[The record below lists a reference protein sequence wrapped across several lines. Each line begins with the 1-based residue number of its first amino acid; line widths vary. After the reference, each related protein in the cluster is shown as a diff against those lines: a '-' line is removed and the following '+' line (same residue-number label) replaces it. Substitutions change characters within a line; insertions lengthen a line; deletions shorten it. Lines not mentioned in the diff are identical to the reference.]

1 MYLAVCLGGYFLNEG
16 DYAFVN
22 VPLHPY
28 LLIIALLG
36 IQYGVT
42 EALGAT
48 AVGLVLYLVKLQ
60 GSGLGE
66 GYTPYILFS
75 FVATGL
81 LLGLTQESR
90 NRQLRQTRSE
100 LEEVRH
106 ESERLR
112 QRLQVVTAAN
122 TSLNERILGEVSTVQ
137 SFSEIARRLSVLE
150 ERDLYPALCELCLE
164 FVHATEASV
173 YMLTGAE
180 QLVLTAQK
188 GWSSIPDEDRSVAR
202 GRALLWAA
210 VDQQKPVTGIDLDGP
225 APDPA
230 AGGGRLRLI
239 CAPIVHP
246 VTGQVMGVVSVD
258 RLPFSQLHANSV
270 SLLGVIAR
278 WAGDSLY
285 NAATFR
291 EVATQLAGDDILKSC
306 LPPVLFR
313 DRIQQSLKTAPGALV
328 CLLIAGYHSLGAE
341 EQVELRRRLQDVFS
355 RILDGRDLLGRLAQG
370 VYGVFLPERSESQA
384 EEFRERLLQE
394 LRGQVKPQFDGR
406 AQLMVG
412 VFALTDAELSLE
424 HLLAYSAQQARMNVA

>member
-1 MYLAVCLGGYFLNEG
+1 MYLAACLGGYFLNEG
-16 DYAFVN
+16 DFAFVN
-22 VPLHPY
+22 VPLHPF
-28 LLIIALLG
+28 LLIIALIG

-42 EALGAT
+42 EALVAT
-48 AVGLVLYLVKLQ
+48 AAGLVIYLVGLR
-60 GSGLGE
+60 GTGLGE

-122 TSLNERILGEVSTVQ
+122 TALNERILGEVSTVQ

-173 YMLTGAE
+173 YMLSGAD

-188 GWSSIPDEDRSVAR
+188 GWTSIPAEDRSIAR
-202 GRALLWAA
+202 GRDLMWAA
-210 VDQQKPVTGIDLDGP
+210 VDQQKPVTGVDFEGP
-225 APDPA
+225 PP
-230 AGGGRLRLI
+230 GPGVRLRLI

-246 VTGQVMGVVSVD
+246 VTQQVMGVVSVD

-270 SLLGVIAR
+270 SVLGVIAK

-306 LPPVLFR
+306 VPPVLFR
-313 DRIQQSLKTAPGALV
+313 DRIQQALKAAPGALV
-328 CLLIAGYHSLGAE
+328 CLLIGGYHSLGSE
-341 EQVELRRRLQDVFS
+341 EQIELRRRLQDVFS
-355 RILDGRDLLGRLAQG
+355 RTLDSRDLLGRLAQG
-370 VYGVFLPERSESQA
+370 VYAVFLPERSEGQA
-384 EEFRERLLQE
+384 EESRERLLQE
-394 LRGQVKPQFDGR
+394 LRTQVKPSLDER
-406 AQLMVG
+406 ARLLVG
-412 VFALTDAELSLE
+412 AFPLTDSELSLE
-424 HLLAYSAQQARMNVA
+424 NLLAYSAQQARMNVA

>member
-1 MYLAVCLGGYFLNEG
+1 MYLAVCFGGYLLNEG
-16 DYAFVN
+16 DWAFIN
-22 VPLHPY
+22 VPLHPF

-48 AVGLVLYLVKLQ
+48 AIGLVLYLIGLH
-60 GSGLGE
+60 GTGLGE

-122 TSLNERILGEVSTVQ
+122 TQLNERILGEVSTVQ

-173 YMLTGAE
+173 YMLSGE
-180 QLVLTAQK
+180 QLMLTAQK
-188 GWSSIPDEDRSVAR
+188 GWSAIAEEDRRVSR
-202 GRALLWAA
+202 GRDLLWAA
-210 VDQQKPVTGIDLDGP
+210 VDQHKAVTGIDLDGP
-225 APDPA
+225 PPTSSH
-230 AGGGRLRLI
+230 GRLRLI

-270 SLLGVIAR
+270 SVLGVIAK

-291 EVATQLAGDDILKSC
+291 EVATQLAGDDVLKSC
-306 LPPVLFR
+306 VPPVLFR
-313 DRIQQSLKTAPGALV
+313 DRIQQALKTAPGSLV
-328 CLLIAGYHSLGAE
+328 CLLITGYHALASQ
-341 EQVELRRRLQDVFS
+341 EQVELRGRLQEVFS
-355 RILDGRDLLGRLAQG
+355 RLLDKHDVLGRLAQG
-370 VYGVFLPERSESQA
+370 VYGVFLPEGAAA
-384 EEFRERLLQE
+384 EGFRERLLGE
-394 LRGQVKPQFDGR
+394 LRGQVKPSLDAR
-406 AQLMVG
+406 TNLMVG
-412 VFALTDAELSLE
+412 AFELTDAELSLE
-424 HLLAYSAQQARMNVA
+424 HLVAYSAQQARMNVA

>member
-1 MYLAVCLGGYFLNEG
+1 MYLAVCLGGYLLNEG
-16 DYAFVN
+16 DWAFIN
-22 VPLHPY
+22 VPLHPF

-48 AVGLVLYLVKLQ
+48 AIGLVLYLIGLH
-60 GSGLGE
+60 GTGLGE

-122 TSLNERILGEVSTVQ
+122 TALNERILGEVSTVQ

-173 YMLTGAE
+173 YMLSGGE

-188 GWSSIPDEDRSVAR
+188 GWSAIADEDRAVAR
-202 GRALLWAA
+202 GRDLLWAA
-210 VDQQKPVTGIDLDGP
+210 VDQQKPVTGIDLEGP
-225 APDPA
+225 PP
-230 AGGGRLRLI
+230 GPGERRLRLI

-270 SLLGVIAR
+270 SVLGVIAK

-291 EVATQLAGDDILKSC
+291 EVATQLAGDDVLKSC
-306 LPPVLFR
+306 VPPVLFR
-313 DRIQQSLKTAPGALV
+313 DRIQQALKSAPGSLV
-328 CLLIAGYHSLGAE
+328 CLLISGYHTLGAQ
-341 EQVELRRRLQDVFS
+341 EQVDLRVRLQEVFS
-355 RILDGRDLLGRLAQG
+355 RLLDKRDLLGRLAQG
-370 VYGVFLPERSESQA
+370 VYGVFLPESAAA
-384 EEFRERLLQE
+384 EGFRERLLAE
-394 LRGQVKPQFDGR
+394 LRGQVKPALDAR
-406 AQLMVG
+406 ANLMVG
-412 VFALTDAELSLE
+412 AFELTDAELSLE
-424 HLLAYSAQQARMNVA
+424 HLLAYTAQQARMNVA